1 MTIIDRF
8 NSQEDFLKF
17 RDHLGTVMAEKM
29 SLPLKPRKL
38 DELVAMV
45 VGAKDFNTALGMIAS
60 APKAAAEERMILP
73 AILSTTDGSRSVKFD
88 AAIYFHNISDNRS
101 LSLMQTLKEILE
113 GETAIGSDP
122 FMDIAEYFTEINYP
136 VCDLFCHV
144 RNINKSGDRWQPIG
158 LECHIET
165 KDIVAY
171 LMEYGETVLATW
183 VDAYEAGFSI
193 GDCAQEATSAIH
205 HGNTDCE
212 VEKFLRSMGSDFQI
226 SFVPKMHTQSY
237 YKWTYQGRSSDET
250 SSELFTR
257 MDAIVNFL
265 DNSIE
270 NPKTDF
276 IEETAFRWPHEI

>member
-8 NSQEDFLKF
+8 NSQDEFLKF
-17 RDHLGTVMAEKM
+17 RDHLGAVMAEKM

-60 APKAAAEERMILP
+60 ASKPVAEDRIKLR
-73 AILSTTDGSRSVKFD
+73 AVLTTTDGALSAVFD
-88 AAIYFHNISDNRS
+88 AAAYFNFIWTDPSQNFV
-101 LSLMQTLKEILE
+101 QTLKAILE
-113 GETAIGSDP
+113 GETSTGDDP
-122 FMDIAEYFTEINYP
+122 FLEIAQFFYDINAEISEVFDY
-136 VCDLFCHV
+136 V
-144 RNINKSGDRWQPIG
+144 RDANQSGKRWQQVGI
-158 LECHIET
+158 ECEISLS
-165 KDIVAY
+165 DIVAW
-171 LMEYGETVLATW
+171 LSANGLGVLATW
-183 VDAYEAGFSI
+183 VDAYKAGFNI
-193 GDCAQEATSAIH
+193 ADCVYEAPSSIH
-205 HGNTDCE
+205 HGNTVGE
-212 VEKFLRSMGSDFQI
+212 VKTFLSTMGGDFQI
-226 SFVPKMHTQSY
+226 AFVPKMHTQSY

-270 NPKTDF
+270 NPKADL